1 MTEERVLLHSASL
14 KAITLYH
21 EDNTLNDIHFQ
32 PAQLKAPNHG
42 AFALGGTGRSD
53 ISLFLIWFVDCCA

>member
-21 EDNTLNDIHFQ
+21 EYNTLNDIRFQ

-42 AFALGGTGRSD
+42 VLRLAGLGVW
-53 ISLFLIWFVDCCA
+53 ISRCF